1 MKSFTKRMEIDART
15 QVEIGKSDLRPLLRS
30 KAQSVPMSLKGRH
43 LAFAALS
50 VALARHQAK
59 NPHLSPRNQ
68 QLRRR
73 KDREL

>member
-1 MKSFTKRMEIDART
+1 MRLNPLQQMRLARLLTQKAKTVPLTKK
-15 QVEIGKSDLRPLLRS
+15 GKYL
-30 KAQSVPMSLKGRH
+30 QH
-43 LAFAALS
+43 AALW

>member
-1 MKSFTKRMEIDART
+1 MRLNPLQQMRLARLFTEKAKT
-15 QVEIGKSDLRPLLRS
+15 VPLTE
-30 KAQSVPMSLKGRH
+30 KGNYLQR
-43 LAFAALS
+43 AALW

-73 KDREL
+73 KDPKP